1 MEGADVGG
9 SSLGRLKITDE
20 ALLDEASRYP
30 LCHKLSLVSLG
41 LGFSS
46 SSPFFLGP
54 GVSVMGI
61 EGASNGSVGSTEEA
75 RSRVPLHDEL
85 IEDFSAHKGQ
95 NKPLWASLGAAS
107 GSKLAIVPY
116 RSGFE
121 SPLAERM
128 ALQLEEGERD
138 EGWSSSCLVKFSR
151 CLGMPTEGFE
161 EEILY
166 LLRRMK
172 GRIEQKSQNGACRKT
187 KSSASKSS
195 RELKKLKWTVS
206 YKRARVVTN
215 AGMSGGTSGSGCK

>member
-1 MEGADVGG
+1 
-9 SSLGRLKITDE
+9 
-20 ALLDEASRYP
+20 
-30 LCHKLSLVSLG
+30 
-41 LGFSS
+41 
-46 SSPFFLGP
+46 
-54 GVSVMGI
+54 
-61 EGASNGSVGSTEEA
+61 
-75 RSRVPLHDEL
+75 
-85 IEDFSAHKGQ
+85 
-95 NKPLWASLGAAS
+95 
-107 GSKLAIVPY
+107 
-116 RSGFE
+116 
-121 SPLAERM
+121 M
-128 ALQLEEGERD
+128 ALQLEEGEKD

-195 RELKKLKWTVS
+195 RELKKLEWTMS